1 MSHHKLLSF
10 AGLLGMTGVLLGAFG
25 AHALRASLLAR
36 QTTDVWHTAVS
47 YQLIHSVALL
57 VLAVRMGGADGQAP
71 PGVAAAAW
79 CWIGGV
85 ILFSGSLYALALGAP
100 PALGPVTPLGGLL
113 FVAGWALVITMGW
126 RRPPG
131 PPPA

>member
-1 MSHHKLLSF
+1 MPHNKLISI

-25 AHALRASLLAR
+25 AHALHESLLAR
-36 QTTDVWHTAVS
+36 HAIDSWHTAVS

-57 VLAVRMGGADGQAP
+57 ALAGWMGGADGKVP
-71 PGVAAAAW
+71 NVVAAAAW

-85 ILFSGSLYALALGAP
+85 VLFSGSLYALALGAP
-100 PALGPVTPLGGLL
+100 SALWPLTPLGGLL
-113 FVAGWALVITMGW
+113 FVAGWALVITLGW

>member
-1 MSHHKLLSF
+1 
-10 AGLLGMTGVLLGAFG
+10 MTGVLSGALG
-25 AHALRASLLAR
+25 AHALRESLLAC
-36 QTTDVWHTAVS
+36 QTVEVWHTAVS
-47 YQLIHSVALL
+47 YQLFHCVALL
-57 VLAVRMGGADGQAP
+57 ALVGWKVEAGGRVP
-71 PGVAAAAW
+71 KLVAAAAL

-85 ILFSGSLYALALGAP
+85 VLFSGSLYALALGAP

-113 FVAGWALVITMGW
+113 LLAGWALVIAMGW